1 MMGGRDTLT
10 IGFSGHLTLR
20 DTPEQKLR
28 AALEHAFALT
38 TEAVGTALQPP
49 PKSTEKADG
58 EGAALR
64 LLTGFGPGADRFAVN
79 VWWQGGQGP
88 VHVLFPY
95 LDPDEETVAW
105 TDDPATAATQAR
117 VSDIDTSFDAFTA
130 LDGAAGQ
137 AEAPPRHAHLEVTR
151 WLTGW
156 SQVLIAFWDGKAGG
170 VGGTGDSVLL
180 ALQRGIP
187 VLWIRA
193 DAAVELNIIDPSQL
207 GKDSNTRGLAAM
219 LAKPNHG
226 GLTRPPEP
234 EGLAELLGRHLALPP
249 LKDWHRGHPIPD
261 PVEAFEKHSRSIM
274 FDADGMVIPEAWWQ
288 RIRFGVYST
297 FVNTLSSGA
306 VPKKKL
312 PRSRR
317 SQLRCFF
324 WRNRPAADAA
334 ERLEPIPSL
343 FLRADAVADRLS
355 NRHRST
361 QIVISGLAILAVA
374 VAITPALV
382 PDWKAACVAIEFTI
396 LVIGGLT
403 YRHGKKAGNE
413 LVWSDARRLGERLR
427 GLLVL
432 WPLGQDANG
441 IRPGPPASW
450 SEWRVQALRRQI
462 GPPTG
467 RLYHEEMLKRFE
479 AARISL
485 VEGQATYHRNVAE
498 RHKCVHKRMEKIENF
513 FFFGLLV
520 LLLIYLGAY
529 GGYIVGY
536 CHKPVALFGNIVLF
550 ASAVV
555 PAIGASFIA
564 MESRFDFRPSAYRSA
579 EMAKRFEN
587 LNRDLRKEI
596 EKRDGASLTKLHDML
611 GKASALAL
619 TEVDSW
625 RDDLDRRS
633 LIMQG

>member
-1 MMGGRDTLT
+1 MGCRDTLT

-20 DTPEQKLR
+20 DTPEEKLQ
-28 AALEHAFALT
+28 AALVNAFALT
-38 TEAVGTALQPP
+38 TEAVRNALQLP
-49 PKSTEKADG
+49 PKSTEEADS

-79 VWWQGGQGP
+79 VWRQGGQGP

-105 TDDPATAATQAR
+105 TDDPATAAVQAR

-130 LDGAAGQ
+130 LDGAAAQ
-137 AEAPPRHAHLEVTR
+137 TETPPRHAHLEVTR
-151 WLTGW
+151 WLTRW
-156 SQVLIAFWDGKAGG
+156 SQVLIAFWDGEAGG

-180 ALQRGIP
+180 ALQRGVP

-193 DAAVELNIIDPSQL
+193 DASVELNIIDPSRL
-207 GKDSNTRGLAAM
+207 GNDTNARGLAAT
-219 LAKPNHG
+219 LAQPNHG
-226 GLTRPPEP
+226 GLTCPPVP
-234 EGLAELLGRHLALPP
+234 EGLAELLVRRLAIPP
-249 LKDWHRGHPIPD
+249 VDDWHLGYPTPD
-261 PVEAFEKHSRSIM
+261 PVDAFEKRSRSIM
-274 FDADGMVIPEAWWQ
+274 FDADGMIIPQVWWQ
-288 RIRFGVYST
+288 RIRFGVYNT

-306 VPKKKL
+306 VPKKKS

-317 SQLRCFF
+317 SQLRCLF
-324 WRNRPAADAA
+324 WRNRPAAGAA
-334 ERLEPIPSL
+334 ERLEPMLSL
-343 FLRADAVADRLS
+343 FLRSDAVADRLS

-382 PDWKAACVAIEFTI
+382 PDWKAACVAIEFAI
-396 LVIGGLT
+396 LVIGGMT
-403 YRHGKKAGNE
+403 YRRGKKAGNE

-432 WPLGQDANG
+432 WPLGKDANG
-441 IRPGPPASW
+441 IPPGPPTSW
-450 SEWRVQALRRQI
+450 SEWHVQTLLQKI

-467 RLYHEEMLKRFE
+467 RLYHEEMLKRSE

-485 VEGQATYHRNVAE
+485 VEGQAHYHRNVEKRHE
-498 RHKCVHKRMEKIENF
+498 RVHQRMEQIENALF
-513 FFFGLLV
+513 LGLLA
-520 LLLIYLGAY
+520 LLLSYLGAY
-529 GGYIVGY
+529 GGYITGY
-536 CHKPVALFGNIVLF
+536 WYKPPAPYGDIVLF

-564 MESRFDFRPSAYRSA
+564 MESRFDFRPSAHRSA
-579 EMAKRFEN
+579 EMARRFEN

-596 EKRDGASLTKLHDML
+596 EKTDEASLTKLHDML
-611 GKASALAL
+611 GEASALAL

-625 RDDLDRRS
+625 RDNLDRRS